1 MYNMYDDD
9 DIEMKEEQLIYYID
23 EKEEDAIQE
32 EETELPEITEDYL
45 KVQEKLSNDE
55 KELILFKDSKNKIYE
70 GKVIGHSTKNDGK
83 FLFSV
88 IEYDSSVTTPINK
101 IFSVSKIV
109 LMLNNFLF
117 VILLIVVMACGDN
130 WFTHELKSSW

>member
-23 EKEEDAIQE
+23 EKEEDTIQE
-32 EETELPEITEDYL
+32 EEYELPEITEDYL
-45 KVQEKLSNDE
+45 KIQEKLSNDE

-101 IFSVSKIV
+101 IFSVSKIERYY
-109 LMLNNFLF
+109 L
-117 VILLIVVMACGDN
+117 
-130 WFTHELKSSW
+130 

>member
-23 EKEEDAIQE
+23 EKEEDTIQE
-32 EETELPEITEDYL
+32 EDYELPELTEDYL
-45 KVQEKLSNDE
+45 RRQEKLSNDE
-55 KELILFKDSKNKIYE
+55 KELILFKDSKNTVYE

-101 IFSVSKIV
+101 IFSVSKIERYY
-109 LMLNNFLF
+109 L
-117 VILLIVVMACGDN
+117 
-130 WFTHELKSSW
+130 

>member
-9 DIEMKEEQLIYYID
+9 DIEMNEEQLIYYID
-23 EKEEDAIQE
+23 EKEEDTIQE

-45 KVQEKLSNDE
+45 KIQEKLSNDE

-101 IFSVSKIV
+101 IFSVSKIERYY
-109 LMLNNFLF
+109 L
-117 VILLIVVMACGDN
+117 
-130 WFTHELKSSW
+130 

>member
-9 DIEMKEEQLIYYID
+9 DIEMKEEQLLYYID
-23 EKEEDAIQE
+23 EKEEDLIQE
-32 EETELPEITEDYL
+32 EEYDLPEITEDYL
-45 KVQEKLSNDE
+45 KAQEKLSNDE

-88 IEYDSSVTTPINK
+88 IEHDSSVTTPINK
-101 IFSVSKIV
+101 IFSVSKIERYY
-109 LMLNNFLF
+109 L
-117 VILLIVVMACGDN
+117 
-130 WFTHELKSSW
+130 

>member
-23 EKEEDAIQE
+23 EKEEDTIQDE
-32 EETELPEITEDYL
+32 EYELPEITEDYL
-45 KVQEKLSNDE
+45 KIQEKLSNDE
-55 KELILFKDSKNKIYE
+55 KELILFKDSKNKVYE

-101 IFSVSKIV
+101 IFSVSKIERYY
-109 LMLNNFLF
+109 L
-117 VILLIVVMACGDN
+117 
-130 WFTHELKSSW
+130 

>member
-9 DIEMKEEQLIYYID
+9 DIEMKEEQLIYFID
-23 EKEEDAIQE
+23 EKEEDSIQE
-32 EETELPEITEDYL
+32 EEYELPEITEDYL
-45 KVQEKLSNDE
+45 KAQEKLSNDE

-88 IEYDSSVTTPINK
+88 IEHDSSVTTHVNK
-101 IFSVSKIV
+101 IFSVNKIERYY
-109 LMLNNFLF
+109 L
-117 VILLIVVMACGDN
+117 
-130 WFTHELKSSW
+130 

>member
-9 DIEMKEEQLIYYID
+9 DIEMKEEQLLYYID
-23 EKEEDAIQE
+23 EKEEDSIQE
-32 EETELPEITEDYL
+32 EEYELPEITEDYL
-45 KVQEKLSNDE
+45 KAQEKLSNDE

-88 IEYDSSVTTPINK
+88 IEHDSSVTTHVNK
-101 IFSVSKIV
+101 IFSVSKIERYY
-109 LMLNNFLF
+109 L
-117 VILLIVVMACGDN
+117 
-130 WFTHELKSSW
+130 

>member
-23 EKEEDAIQE
+23 EKEEDTIQE

-55 KELILFKDSKNKIYE
+55 KEMILFKDSKNKVYE

-101 IFSVSKIV
+101 IFSVSKIERYY
-109 LMLNNFLF
+109 L
-117 VILLIVVMACGDN
+117 
-130 WFTHELKSSW
+130 

>member
-23 EKEEDAIQE
+23 EKEEDTIQE

-45 KVQEKLSNDE
+45 KIQEKLSNDE

-101 IFSVSKIV
+101 IFSVSKIERYY
-109 LMLNNFLF
+109 L
-117 VILLIVVMACGDN
+117 
-130 WFTHELKSSW
+130 

>member
-1 MYNMYDDD
+1 MYNMHDDD

-23 EKEEDAIQE
+23 EKEEDTIQE
-32 EETELPEITEDYL
+32 EEYELPEITEDYL

-101 IFSVSKIV
+101 IFSVSKIERYY
-109 LMLNNFLF
+109 L
-117 VILLIVVMACGDN
+117 
-130 WFTHELKSSW
+130 

>member
-88 IEYDSSVTTPINK
+88 IEYDSSVTTPVNK
-101 IFSVSKIV
+101 IFSVKNIERYQ
-109 LMLNNFLF
+109 L
-117 VILLIVVMACGDN
+117 
-130 WFTHELKSSW
+130 

>member
-9 DIEMKEEQLIYYID
+9 DIEMNEEQLIYYID
-23 EKEEDAIQE
+23 EKEEDTIQE

-101 IFSVSKIV
+101 IFSVSKIERYY
-109 LMLNNFLF
+109 L
-117 VILLIVVMACGDN
+117 
-130 WFTHELKSSW
+130 

>member
-23 EKEEDAIQE
+23 EKEEDTIQE
-32 EETELPEITEDYL
+32 EEYELPEITEDYL

-88 IEYDSSVTTPINK
+88 IEYDSSVTTPVNK
-101 IFSVSKIV
+101 IFSVSKIERYY
-109 LMLNNFLF
+109 L
-117 VILLIVVMACGDN
+117 
-130 WFTHELKSSW
+130 

>member
-23 EKEEDAIQE
+23 EKEEDTIQE
-32 EETELPEITEDYL
+32 EEFELPEITEDYL

-101 IFSVSKIV
+101 IFSVSKIERYY
-109 LMLNNFLF
+109 L
-117 VILLIVVMACGDN
+117 
-130 WFTHELKSSW
+130 

>member
-32 EETELPEITEDYL
+32 EEYELPEITEDYL

-101 IFSVSKIV
+101 IFSVSKIERYY
-109 LMLNNFLF
+109 L
-117 VILLIVVMACGDN
+117 
-130 WFTHELKSSW
+130 

>member
-45 KVQEKLSNDE
+45 KIQEKLSNDE
-55 KELILFKDSKNKIYE
+55 KELILFKDSKNKVYE
-70 GKVIGHSTKNDGK
+70 GLIHNMYFQNG
-83 FLFSV
+83 SV
-88 IEYDSSVTTPINK
+88 HTSYPIQN
-101 IFSVSKIV
+101 I
-109 LMLNNFLF
+109 
-117 VILLIVVMACGDN
+117 CR
-130 WFTHELKSSW
+130 H

>member
-23 EKEEDAIQE
+23 EKEEDSIQE
-32 EETELPEITEDYL
+32 EEYELPEITEDYL

-101 IFSVSKIV
+101 IFSVSKIERYY
-109 LMLNNFLF
+109 L
-117 VILLIVVMACGDN
+117 
-130 WFTHELKSSW
+130 

>member
-23 EKEEDAIQE
+23 EKEEDTIQE
-32 EETELPEITEDYL
+32 EEYELPEITEDYL

-101 IFSVSKIV
+101 IFSVSKIERYY
-109 LMLNNFLF
+109 L
-117 VILLIVVMACGDN
+117 
-130 WFTHELKSSW
+130 